1 MTGNGTLR
9 VRVYTSAATLPLE
22 GATVVITRML
32 PSGKQELIAVQTTD
46 NSGLTPPVTIETPD
60 QTANEPPTGTETE
73 QPFAVCNVW
82 AEHPGYMM
90 LSVRDVQIF
99 PGVEA
104 VQNMDLVPLEE
115 GQFSLGQHTRR
126 DIEPQGL

>member
-73 QPFAVCNVW
+73 QPFAVCNVQQHQRVLEVRIRW
-82 AEHPGYMM
+82 AG
-90 LSVRDVQIF
+90 LSRI
-99 PGVEA
+99 PA
-104 VQNMDLVPLEE
+104 
-115 GQFSLGQHTRR
+115 
-126 DIEPQGL
+126 

>member
-1 MTGNGTLR
+1 MKKIISLLLALGMFSALAVSCASENTTTETTVTTETSGTTGAIVSN
-9 VRVYTSAATLPLE
+9 
-22 GATVVITRML
+22 VIYNDKV
-32 PSGKQELIAVQTTD
+32 P
-46 NSGLTPPVTIETPD
+46 
-60 QTANEPPTGTETE
+60 ANEPPTGTETE